1 MKKFRLI
8 SGGVIFASLV
18 MMLLCCTPAFA
29 DDVTLDYVIVND
41 SSFPL
46 NGTADMT
53 IAGSFAGGTRPG
65 ITLQFSNNVTNSS
78 YLQDNIALIS
88 MYNEGG
94 ALIPITLSTTTI
106 SRDIVVTPLVLLPEG
121 RYHIVARQG
130 ITRTGSGY
138 TVETY
143 TINFTVG
150 PQAQEKPDDGIPKTT
165 VAFKVGGVSGTT
177 VFILVTNESTR
188 EEYMARPDGTLALPT
203 GNYSYV
209 VSASAYVTS
218 FGSFSIGTVPLEIPV
233 EMTDKVEFTIYV
245 TPADAVIL
253 VSDAHNNEVKPAYG
267 TTYLLTPS
275 FEYTYVLSK
284 PGYLIQT
291 SRLKR
296 IDSGEFHYELQPDP
310 NYNPLV
316 YGWQGTAGQ
325 RLLMLSPGAE
335 SIEPL
340 RETPYYYNEISVK
353 YNAEEAINFSFTMD
367 AGFNSFDEGNFKA
380 RYMPLIAVYKDY
392 DQNGP
397 VGEPLAQYDSG
408 EGLLKFVDYVARN
421 RDVVPETPT
430 IVNVGLASGVLPTG
444 HYVLVFNKNIASN
457 NQSKTLGQDVVFG
470 FTVVGAGMIQVHMG
484 VNMYLD
490 GIRFEPEARD
500 LNGNQ
505 IEAFIHEGVTY
516 LPLRALSETLGLR
529 VDWDGATQSVHL
541 WRGGAV
547 QPSGQPSSLPLR
559 TTSPMKTIRVYTGV
573 NMYLDGVK
581 FEPDAKDLNG
591 NRIEALIHE
600 GVTYLPLRALSEAL
614 KLKVDWDGTTQSVY
628 LSR

>member
-1 MKKFRLI
+1 M
-8 SGGVIFASLV
+8 VIPLV
-18 MMLLCCTPAFA
+18 LTLMLLFCVPVLA

-46 NGTADMT
+46 NGTTEMT
-53 IAGSFAGGTRPG
+53 VAGSFAGGTRPG
-65 ITLQFSNNVTNSS
+65 ITLQFSNNVTNSG

-88 MYNEGG
+88 MYDESG

-106 SRDIVVTPLVLLPEG
+106 SRDIVVTPLILLPEG
-121 RYHIVARQG
+121 RYNIVARQG

-143 TINFTVG
+143 TVNFTVG
-150 PQAQEKPDDGIPKTT
+150 PQAQEKPDDGTPKTT
-165 VAFKVGGVSGTT
+165 VAFKVSGVSGTT
-177 VFILVTNESTR
+177 AFILVTNESTG
-188 EEYMARPDGTLALPT
+188 EEYMAKPDGTLALPI
-203 GNYSYV
+203 GNYGYV

-218 FGSFSIGTVPLEIPV
+218 FGSFSVGAAPLEIPV
-233 EMTDKVEFTIYV
+233 EMADKIKFTIHV
-245 TPADAVIL
+245 TPSDATIL
-253 VSDAHNNEVKPAYG
+253 VSDAHNNEVKPVYG

-284 PGYLIQT
+284 HGYLIQT

-296 IDSGEFHYELQPDP
+296 IDSGEFDYELQPDP
-310 NYNPLV
+310 NYNPSV

-325 RLLMLSPGAE
+325 RLQMLFPGAE
-335 SIEPL
+335 SIKPIV
-340 RETPYYYNEISVK
+340 ETPHYYNEIGVT
-353 YNAEEAINFSFTMD
+353 YNAGEAISFSFTMD

-397 VGEPLAQYDSG
+397 VGAPLAQYDSG
-408 EGLLKFVDYVARN
+408 EGTLQFIGHVARN
-421 RDVVPETPT
+421 RDVVSETPT
-430 IVNVGLASGVLPTG
+430 TVTIGLDADILSAG
-444 HYVLVFNKNIASN
+444 HYVLVFSKNIASN

-470 FTVVGAGMIQVHMG
+470 FTVTGSGMIQVHTG

-490 GIRFEPEARD
+490 GMRFETDAKD
-500 LNGNQ
+500 LNGNP

-529 VDWDGATQSVHL
+529 VDWDGDTKSVYL
-541 WRGGAV
+541 WHGGV
-547 QPSGQPSSLPLR
+547 VRQNGQNPSLPLR
-559 TTSPMKTIRVYTGV
+559 TTLSAKTIRVYTGV
-573 NMYLDGVK
+573 NMYLEGGM
-581 FEPDAKDLNG
+581 FEPNAKDLNG
-591 NRIEALIHE
+591 NPIEAFIHE

-614 KLKVDWDGTTQSVY
+614 ELKVDWDGDTQSVY